1 MLSHNYRFNGNNEN
15 GGMRMKMT
23 ARKTQIPPAT
33 GGQQQPPKVNQ
44 NEATQ
49 LMPPKNGA
57 VQEQTVGAT
66 NGDV

>member
-23 ARKTQIPPAT
+23 ARKTQIPPAAS
-33 GGQQQPPKVNQ
+33 GQQQPPKVNQ

-49 LMPPKNGA
+49 LMPPKNDA
-57 VQEQTVGAT
+57 VQQQTVAAQ

>member
-1 MLSHNYRFNGNNEN
+1 
-15 GGMRMKMT
+15 MRMKMT

-33 GGQQQPPKVNQ
+33 GGQQQQPPKVNQ